1 MSVFNNIYQELD
13 QTIRKN
19 FGKDLKFYRSKMK
32 EYNAPN
38 EWQVIC
44 EVEGYG
50 PGELFN
56 LIKKSI
62 QESQAKYNVKYFIF
76 SQEELND
83 ITDKDVKNYSFFPT
97 LFLSYPEE
105 YLDRLLAGTVIY
117 LEPTTKESSVS
128 AQQNIDIEDVG
139 QKLFTNILTRAI
151 RKNTSD
157 IHIIPKKNKY
167 ALFFRIDG
175 IFVEQKDL
183 SILKEDAE
191 VLITYLLRKSA
202 EKVKGSFNPDNR
214 LTVQDAKMTID
225 FIQNIKDLDIRL
237 AFVPNGLGEGDL
249 EIVIRLLYKKS
260 ASRTEFLNVEETLLK
275 LGYLP
280 EDVPILLNAVK
291 KRSGLIVV
299 SGITNSGKSTLITH
313 MLASVTDK
321 KIGTIEDP
329 IEFWIPN
336 ENISQHQIFVP
347 KDEDLQID
355 FVDYVRAFKRS
366 DYDII
371 FVGEWRRHNSLTE
384 AILEQA
390 YAGQLIMTT
399 LHIPTSFHI
408 FEGLRTAF
416 GVDPTYVY
424 PVLLLSFNQT
434 LIPTLCPHCK
444 VPLSQKMEQI
454 GGQSKLLGEIRNA
467 MATSVTMLQDTV
479 ASYIT
484 NLESLIQ
491 EDVVYTKGNGCEHCG
506 NTGYVGRTTIY
517 DYFLPS
523 ADLEAEWSQ
532 KNTNALPP
540 SFILRYS
547 PVKKLKVHVFLKKL
561 AQGIVDIFDYRYIV

>member
-1 MSVFNNIYQELD
+1 MGVFHNIYQELD
-13 QTIRKN
+13 QTIRRQ
-19 FGKDLKFYRSKMK
+19 FGKDLRFYRSKMR
-32 EYNAPN
+32 EYNVPN
-38 EWQVIC
+38 EWQTIC
-44 EVEGYG
+44 EIEGYD
-50 PGELFN
+50 PGDLFN
-56 LIKKSI
+56 LINKSI
-62 QESQAKYNVKYFIF
+62 QESQAKYNVKYFVF
-76 SQEELND
+76 SQEEVD
-83 ITDKDVKNYSFFPT
+83 STDKNVKEYAFFPT
-97 LFLSYPEE
+97 EFLSYPEE
-105 YLDRLLAGTVIY
+105 QLDRFLSNTVIY
-117 LEPTTKESSVS
+117 LKPITKETNISIK
-128 AQQNIDIEDVG
+128 QNTDIEEVG
-139 QKLFTNILTRAI
+139 QKLFADILTKAI
-151 RKNTSD
+151 KKNTSD

-175 IFVEQKDL
+175 VFVEQKEL
-183 SILKEDAE
+183 SLLKEDADA
-191 VLITYLLRKSA
+191 LTTYLLRKSA

-214 LTVQDAKMTID
+214 LTVQDAKMTVD
-225 FIQNIKDLDIRL
+225 FIPNVKDLDIRL

-249 EIVIRLLYKKS
+249 EVVIRLLYKKN
-260 ASRTEFLNVEETLLK
+260 ASRSEFINVEETLLK

-313 MLASVTDK
+313 MRASVTDK

-336 ENISQHQIFVP
+336 ENISQHHIFVP
-347 KDEDLQID
+347 KDENLQID
-355 FVDYVRAFKRS
+355 FVDYVRAFNRS

-444 VPLSQKMEQI
+444 VPLNQKLDQL
-454 GGQSKLLGEIRNA
+454 GGHSKLLGEIRNA
-467 MATSVTMLQDTV
+467 MATSIAMLPDTV

-491 EDVVYTKGNGCEHCG
+491 EDVVYTKGNGCEHC
-506 NTGYVGRTTIY
+506 NYTGYAGRTPIY

-523 ADLEAEWSQ
+523 SDLEAEWNVR
-532 KNTNALPP
+532 NTNTLPP
-540 SFILRYS
+540 SLILRYS
-547 PVKKLKVHVFLKKL
+547 PVKKLKVHVFLKKI
-561 AQGIVDIFDYRYIV
+561 AQGIVDIFDYRYVV

>member
-1 MSVFNNIYQELD
+1 MSVFNNIYEELD
-13 QTIRKN
+13 QAIKKQ
-19 FGKDLKFYRSKMK
+19 FGKDLKFYRSKAK
-32 EYNAPN
+32 EYNASN
-38 EWQVIC
+38 EWQAIC
-44 EVEGYG
+44 EIESYDQSD
-50 PGELFN
+50 LFN

-76 SQEELND
+76 SQDELNN
-83 ITDKDVKNYSFFPT
+83 TDKNVKEYAFFPT
-97 LFLSYPEE
+97 LLLQYPEE
-105 YLDRLLAGTVIY
+105 YLDSVFADNVIY
-117 LEPTTKESSVS
+117 LKPSSKEPSVTV
-128 AQQNIDIEDVG
+128 QQNIDIEEVG
-139 QKLFTNILTRAI
+139 QKLFADILTKAI

-175 IFVEQKDL
+175 IFVEQKEL
-183 SILKEDAE
+183 SMLKEDGD

-214 LTVQDAKMTID
+214 LTVQDSKMTID
-225 FIQNIKDLDIRL
+225 FIPNVKDLDVRL
-237 AFVPNGLGEGDL
+237 AFVPNGLAEGDL
-249 EIVIRLLYKKS
+249 EVVIRLLYKKT
-260 ASRTEFLNVEETLLK
+260 ASRSEFLNVEATLLK
-275 LGYLP
+275 LGYFP
-280 EDVPILLNAVK
+280 EDIPILLNATK

-299 SGITNSGKSTLITH
+299 SGITNSGKSTLISH

-329 IEFWIPN
+329 IEFWMPN

-347 KDEDLQID
+347 KDENLQID

-444 VPLSQKMEQI
+444 VQLNQKFDQL
-454 GGQSKLLGEIRNA
+454 GGYSKLIGEIRNA
-467 MATSVTMLQDTV
+467 MTSSITMLPDTI
-479 ASYIT
+479 ASYIS
-484 NLESLIQ
+484 NLEALIQ
-491 EDVVYTKGNGCEHCG
+491 EDVVYTKGSGCEYC
-506 NTGYVGRTTIY
+506 NYTGYAGRTPIY

-523 ADLEAEWSQ
+523 TDLEAEWNDR
-532 KNTNALPP
+532 NTNTLPP
-540 SFILRYS
+540 SLILQYS
-547 PVKKLKVHVFLKKL
+547 PVKKLKTNVFLRKL
-561 AQGIVDIFDYRYIV
+561 SQGIVDILDYRYIV

>member
-1 MSVFNNIYQELD
+1 M
-13 QTIRKN
+13 R
-19 FGKDLKFYRSKMK
+19 
-32 EYNAPN
+32 EYNVPN
-38 EWQVIC
+38 EWQAIC
-44 EVEGYG
+44 EIEGYD
-50 PGELFN
+50 PGDLFN

-62 QESQAKYNVKYFIF
+62 QESQAKYNVKYFVF
-76 SQEELND
+76 SQEEVD
-83 ITDKDVKNYSFFPT
+83 STDKNVKEYAFFPT
-97 LFLSYPEE
+97 LLLSYPEE
-105 YLDRLLAGTVIY
+105 QLDRLLNDTVIY
-117 LEPTTKESSVS
+117 LKPITKEPSV
-128 AQQNIDIEDVG
+128 AVQQNVDIEEVG
-139 QKLFTNILTRAI
+139 QKLFADILTKAI
-151 RKNTSD
+151 KKNTSD

-175 IFVEQKDL
+175 IFVEQKEL
-183 SILKEDAE
+183 SMLKEDAD

-214 LTVQDAKMTID
+214 LIVQDAKMTVD
-225 FIQNIKDLDIRL
+225 FIPNVKDLDIRL

-249 EIVIRLLYKKS
+249 EVVIRLLYKKS
-260 ASRTEFLNVEETLLK
+260 ASRSEFINVEETLLK

-321 KIGTIEDP
+321 KIGTI
-329 IEFWIPN
+329 
-336 ENISQHQIFVP
+336 
-347 KDEDLQID
+347 QID

-444 VPLSQKMEQI
+444 VPLNQKLDQL
-454 GGQSKLLGEIRNA
+454 GGHSKLLGEIRNA
-467 MATSVTMLQDTV
+467 MATSIAMLPDMV

-484 NLESLIQ
+484 NLEALIQ
-491 EDVVYTKGNGCEHCG
+491 EDLVYTKGNGCEHC
-506 NTGYVGRTTIY
+506 NYTGYVGRTPIY

-523 ADLEAEWSQ
+523 ADLEAEWNSR
-532 KNTNALPP
+532 NTNTLPP
-540 SFILRYS
+540 SLILRYS
-547 PVKKLKVHVFLKKL
+547 PVKKLKVHVFLRKL
-561 AQGIVDIFDYRYIV
+561 SQGIVDIFDYRYVV

>member
-1 MSVFNNIYQELD
+1 M
-13 QTIRKN
+13 R
-19 FGKDLKFYRSKMK
+19 

-38 EWQVIC
+38 EWQAIC
-44 EVEGYG
+44 EIEGYD
-50 PGELFN
+50 PADLFN

-62 QESQAKYNVKYFIF
+62 QESQAKYNVRYFIF
-76 SQEELND
+76 SQEELNS
-83 ITDKDVKNYSFFPT
+83 ITDKNIKEYAFFPT
-97 LFLSYPEE
+97 LLLSYPEE
-105 YLDRLLAGTVIY
+105 HLDRFLADAVIY
-117 LEPTTKESSVS
+117 LKPITKESSV
-128 AQQNIDIEDVG
+128 AVQQNVDVDEVG
-139 QKLFTNILTRAI
+139 QKLFANILTKAI

-175 IFVEQKDL
+175 IFVEQKEL
-183 SILKEDAE
+183 SMLKEDGD

-214 LTVQDAKMTID
+214 LTVQDAKMTVD
-225 FIQNIKDLDIRL
+225 FIPNVKDLDIRL

-249 EIVIRLLYKKS
+249 EIVIRLLYKKT

-280 EDVPILLNAVK
+280 EDVPIILNTVK

-299 SGITNSGKSTLITH
+299 SGVTNSGKSTLITH

-329 IEFWIPN
+329 IEFWLPN

-347 KDEDLQID
+347 KDENLQID

-416 GVDPTYVY
+416 GVNPTYVY

-444 VPLSQKMEQI
+444 VPLNQKLEQI
-454 GGQSKLLGEIRNA
+454 GEHSKLLGEIRNA
-467 MATSVTMLQDTV
+467 MATSVTMLPDTV

-484 NLESLIQ
+484 NLEALIQ
-491 EDVVYTKGNGCEHCG
+491 EDLVYTKGAGCEHC
-506 NTGYVGRTTIY
+506 NNIGYSGRTPIY

-523 ADLEAEWSQ
+523 SDLEEEWSQ

-540 SFILRYS
+540 SLILRYS
-547 PVKKLKVHVFLKKL
+547 PVKKLKFYVFLRKL
-561 AQGIVDIFDYRYIV
+561 AQGIVDIFDYRYVV